1 MSYTKQENINES
13 KNRRNTFRIK
23 DTIQDPAIWFNEL
36 YNINSKLKKIKEKY
50 EYDMKANAFDLL
62 PEEYKSLRISCNV
75 KISKRAYK

>member
-50 EYDMKANAFDLL
+50 EYDMKVNAFDLL